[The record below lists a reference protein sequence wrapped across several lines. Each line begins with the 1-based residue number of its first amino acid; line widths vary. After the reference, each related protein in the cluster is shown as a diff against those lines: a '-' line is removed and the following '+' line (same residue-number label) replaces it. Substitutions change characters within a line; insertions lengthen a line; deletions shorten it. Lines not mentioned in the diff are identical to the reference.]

1 MVTIS
6 QLTRKKSTR
15 VYIKKKNKVPALKKC
30 PQKRA
35 VVVKVYIEKPKK
47 PNSARRKCIKVKL
60 STGRIVSAH
69 IPGIGHTLTK
79 HSVVL
84 VRGGRAQDLIGVKY
98 KPIRG
103 KFDCRPV
110 QGRISRRSKY
120 GLKRPK

>member
-1 MVTIS
+1 MSTVH
-6 QLTRKKSTR
+6 QLIKSKSKR
-15 VYIKKKNKVPALKKC
+15 IYKKKKNKVPALKKC

-60 STGRIVSAH
+60 STGRVVSAY

-84 VRGGRAQDLIGVKY
+84 IRGGRAQDLIGVKY

-103 KFDCRPV
+103 IFDCRPV
-110 QGRISRRSKY
+110 QGRVTRRSKF
-120 GLKRPK
+120 GIGRS